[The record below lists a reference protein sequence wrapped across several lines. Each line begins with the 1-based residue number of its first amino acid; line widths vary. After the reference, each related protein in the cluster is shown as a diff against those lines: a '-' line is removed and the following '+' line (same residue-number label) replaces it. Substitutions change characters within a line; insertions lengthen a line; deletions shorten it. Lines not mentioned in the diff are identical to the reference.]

1 METQN
6 VGSIGVRTEAPRAK
20 IHYVLYARK
29 STESDEKQALSIES
43 QVKEMLA
50 IADRDELTVI
60 DIRRESHSAKES
72 GQRPVFKEVLEDV
85 RRGRYNGILTWAP
98 DRLSRNAG
106 DLGSVVDLMDEAKL
120 LEIRTYGQQFKN
132 SPNEKF
138 LLMILCSQAKLENDN
153 KSVNVK
159 RGLRTRCE
167 MGLRPGAATVGYINE
182 RRSDRK
188 CEVIIDPERAPIVKQ
203 LFEKVAYEKWSGR
216 KLFHWLKFDL
226 NFKTKSGNKGL
237 ALSNIYLILQNP
249 FYYGVFEYP
258 RKSGNFYKG
267 KHEPIIT
274 RDEYERIQVL
284 LGRKSTPRQKKH
296 EIVYRGPMKCGECG
310 AMITAEEKVKRQ
322 KNGNV
327 HNYTYYHCTKRKDE
341 NCSQKSIEEKELEK
355 QIAEELGKIEIP
367 ADFKEWALSRLKEQ
381 NSKEIEDREKI
392 YGSQRRSYDASVRKI
407 DNLIDMRAN
416 GEIDEDE
423 FRNRKEALLSEKS
436 KFQELLKDT
445 DKRIDNW
452 LEVAERG
459 FNFAEKASTIFADI
473 ENPNTLEAKKEIFAT
488 LGSDLILKDK
498 KLFISWDK
506 LLFPIKSMALEVR
519 EIKERLEPAKKPI
532 DTKDMGEIYSHNPRL
547 LRTLNEIR
555 TFFRENPNAEF

>member
-188 CEVIIDPERAPIVKQ
+188 CEVILDPERAPIVRQ
-203 LFEKVAYEKWSGR
+203 IFEKVAYEKWSGR
-216 KLFHWLKFDL
+216 KIFHWLKFDL